1 MNERAELLEGSQ
13 SVIDTVIVF
22 RVLKLLTTS
31 WKDQEAFKFGFIDDK
46 GKRDKTKKPKTSEEK
61 NAFTLLHRLIFNLK
75 RVLELLPFGKTK
87 LASYAAALVLLKEHF
102 GVDSPYLEEQFYKFL
117 KEKGLHTDL
126 LEDYKPSHNTL
137 SEGHTYDL
145 RTSIWNDDDNVGYRG
160 DKVTVLG
167 LTDTIFGVNI
177 YRVYNKN
184 QDKSQVITGQD
195 IK

>member
-13 SVIDTVIVF
+13 TVIDTVIVF

-31 WKDQEAFKFGFIDDK
+31 WKDQEAFKHGLIDEK
-46 GKRDKTKKPKTSEEK
+46 GKRIKAKRPKTKEEK
-61 NAFTLLHRLIFNLK
+61 DSFTLLHRLIFNLK
-75 RVLELLPFGKTK
+75 RVLELIPFGKSK
-87 LASYAAALVLLKEHF
+87 LGSYAAALVLLKEHF
-102 GVDSPYLEEQFYKFL
+102 GVDSPYLEEKFYKFL
-117 KEKGLHTDL
+117 KQKGLHTDL
-126 LEDYKPSHNTL
+126 LEDYKVTQNTL

-167 LTDTIFGVNI
+167 LTDTIYGVNI

-184 QDKSQVITGQD
+184 QDKSQLITGQD
-195 IK
+195 VK